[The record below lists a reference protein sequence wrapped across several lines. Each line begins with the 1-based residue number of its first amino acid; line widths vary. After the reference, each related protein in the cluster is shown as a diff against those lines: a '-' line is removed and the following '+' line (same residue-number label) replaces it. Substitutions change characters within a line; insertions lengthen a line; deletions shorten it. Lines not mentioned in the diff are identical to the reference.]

1 MAPVSIDTILSQ
13 LNWRYA
19 TKKFD
24 PTRKIDAATW
34 SKLEQVLVL
43 SPNSYGLQL
52 WKFVVVTDP
61 AVRERL
67 KPASYGQSQVTDAS
81 HLVVVCARNEATHH
95 DVQRYINRIAE
106 VRNVPHDSLDEF
118 KNMMLGTVQK
128 PGAETELRNWMD
140 RQTYIAVGFFL
151 EACALLQID
160 ACPMEGISGP
170 QYDEILGLTAEG
182 YHSLC
187 IMTAGYRAADDPFAK
202 FAKVRFP
209 VEHVIKRA

>member
-1 MAPVSIDTILSQ
+1 MAPVSIDTILTQ

-43 SPNSYGLQL
+43 APNSYGLQL

-61 AVRERL
+61 AVREKL

-81 HLVVVCARNEATHH
+81 HLVVVCARNEATPK
-95 DVQRYINRIAE
+95 DVQRYIDRIAE
-106 VRNVPHDSLDEF
+106 VRKAPLDSLEAY
-118 KNMMLGTVQK
+118 KNMMLGTLQNL
-128 PGAETELRNWMD
+128 GANARPWMD
-140 RQTYIAVGFFL
+140 RQAYIAVGFFI
-151 EACALLQID
+151 EACAVMQID
-160 ACPMEGISGP
+160 ACPMEGIDSA
-170 QYDEILGLTAEG
+170 QYDQILGLTAEG

-187 IMTAGYRAADDPFAK
+187 IMTAGYRAADDPFGK
-202 FAKVRFP
+202 LAKVRFP
-209 VEHVIKRA
+209 VEQVIKRV